1 MVPVVGIAHVP
12 WGRGTVARHQV
23 GSRVGWH
30 RRLRALGSG
39 RGDHL
44 IGVGGGVVWGSG
56 VVRRSPRVLET
67 SRVRGI
73 VGLGRVG
80 RLLA

>member
-1 MVPVVGIAHVP
+1 M
-12 WGRGTVARHQV
+12 ARHEV
-23 GSRVGWH
+23 GSGVGWH
-30 RRLRALGSG
+30 WGLRALGSG

-56 VVRRSPRVLET
+56 VVRRSTRVLET
-67 SRVRGI
+67 SRVRRI
-73 VGLGRVG
+73 VGLGWVG